1 MDFIWLRVL
10 AKLTDADRREI
21 VDAVNNFSPKYR
33 SDPVSYYATPQRLVF
48 LDHDEVIT
56 ALRKVFEHYG
66 TTAVLPIIESLSAP
80 PPYEC
85 AVLGENDS
93 TDSTCR

>member
-1 MDFIWLRVL
+1 MGFNFIWLRVL

-33 SDPVSYYATPQRLVF
+33 SDPVSYYATAQQLVF

-66 TTAVLPIIESLSAP
+66 TTAVLPIIESLNAP
-80 PPYEC
+80 PP